1 MAGIKAF
8 FAKAT
13 ASKATLAAYI
23 GGAVLV
29 VGGIGAAAYYGIVVP
44 NKPENVLKSSVKNLL
59 EADQSSGSGKATMS
73 GKDIPGITVG
83 YSLQTDKTKPA
94 AAGKVDASVSGV
106 NIPFEFVVIDKSA
119 YLKVGDLTT
128 LKGLASGFAGPEAG
142 KMVDKVASSVS
153 NKWIEFDESLIKT
166 VSKNE
171 CDVLG
176 STISQDELNQIMD
189 IYEKNSFV
197 TIKSTSQDTVDGK
210 KLTKYDLGLD
220 KNTANS
226 FANDLK
232 QVDIFKKLE
241 KCGGGSGGEAQK
253 EADQFNGTTELSVW
267 VDKGAKKI
275 EKIAFKVS
283 DSEATLD
290 ADYVFNDKQVSI
302 QKPENSVPAM
312 QVITE
317 LQPLLGGSFP
327 GL

>member
-1 MAGIKAF
+1 MASFKAF

-13 ASKATLAAYI
+13 ASKTTLAAYI

-29 VGGIGAAAYYGIVVP
+29 IGGLGAAAYYGVIVP
-44 NKPENVLKSSVKNLL
+44 NKPENVLKSSMKNLL

-73 GKDIPGITVG
+73 GKDIPGITVD
-83 YSLQTDKTKPA
+83 YSLQTDRVKPA
-94 AAGKVDASVSGV
+94 ASGKIEASVSGIK
-106 NIPFEFVVIDKSA
+106 IPFEFTLIDKSA

-142 KMVDKVASSVS
+142 KMVEKVANSVS

-171 CDVLG
+171 CDILG
-176 STISQDELNQIMD
+176 STISQDELNQVMD

-197 TIKSTSQDTVDGK
+197 TIKSTSEDNIDGK
-210 KLTKYDLGLD
+210 KLTKFDLGVD
-220 KNTANS
+220 KNSAQS

-232 QVDIFKKLE
+232 QVDIFKKFE
-241 KCGGGSGGEAQK
+241 KCSGGNSGEAQK
-253 EADQFNGTTELSVW
+253 EADEFKGTTELTVW
-267 VDKGAKKI
+267 VDKSAKKV

-283 DSEATLD
+283 DEEATLD
-290 ADYVFNDKQVSI
+290 ADYVFNDNPVNI
-302 QKPENSVPAM
+302 QKPENAVPAM
-312 QVITE
+312 QVISE
-317 LQPLLGGSFP
+317 LQPLLGGSIP